1 MTEQVDSTISQ
12 ALKRGFD
19 LSFVLGI
26 LMIVLGTVAIARPF
40 FAGITVNYYLG
51 WVFIVGSIIQ
61 LVYVIQTREEEQ
73 FIWKLL
79 RNLLIGILYFVAG
92 LLLLIYPLKGL
103 LSLTLIVGVSILGS
117 GLTQIFWAFLWRPDS
132 DWGWNL
138 ARGILATVLGIL
150 VLVDWPR
157 NTTWLIGLLVG
168 INLISDGLGI
178 ATFSAVTQKTID
190 ESQSAAA

>member
-117 GLTQIFWAFLWRPDS
+117 GLTRIFWAFLWRPDS

>member
-1 MTEQVDSTISQ
+1 MTDRDKPTTSQ
-12 ALKRGFD
+12 GLKHGLS

-26 LMIVLGTVAIARPF
+26 LMIFLGIVASAHPLFAVIAANF
-40 FAGITVNYYLG
+40 YLG
-51 WVFIVGSIIQ
+51 WVLIVGGVTQ
-61 LVYVIQTREEEQ
+61 LVYTIQTREEGQ
-73 FIWKLL
+73 SISKLL
-79 RNLLIGILYFVAG
+79 RNLLIGVLYFVAG
-92 LLLLIYPLKGL
+92 LLLLIYPLEGL
-103 LSLTLIVGVSILGS
+103 LSLTSIVGASILGS